1 MITPMSIVKGETT
14 REPLP
19 YNAESQGLRGILGGD
34 ISTRGTK
41 YILKSLS
48 IHTPAESG
56 AWVGAHSFLGFTPAV
71 TLKNQGNVLRSRFE
85 H

>member
-1 MITPMSIVKGETT
+1 MITPISIVKGETT
-14 REPLP
+14 RKPLP

-56 AWVGAHSFLGFTPAV
+56 ACLIKHDVLMNAFT
-71 TLKNQGNVLRSRFE
+71 L
-85 H
+85 